1 MNLYLLYLYQRERR
15 FTTRFV
21 ASLFVFFSNFERIT
35 KRKSVKIQQHL
46 CQGNEFPT
54 RKVYFASS
62 RFLCFLRKE
71 HKILKRKKRRSD
83 KPIAR
88 DWPRAIHNC
97 REAKFDP
104 HFFFADRD
112 SNVESDGLFENSE
125 RRSGIESSNV

>member
-1 MNLYLLYLYQRERR
+1 MPGKRISNSQ
-15 FTTRFV
+15 
-21 ASLFVFFSNFERIT
+21 SLFCFFSISLF
-35 KRKSVKIQQHL
+35 
-46 CQGNEFPT
+46 
-54 RKVYFASS
+54 SS
-62 RFLCFLRKE
+62 KE

-112 SNVESDGLFENSE
+112 SNVESDRLFKNSE
-125 RRSGIESSNV
+125 RRSGIESLNV